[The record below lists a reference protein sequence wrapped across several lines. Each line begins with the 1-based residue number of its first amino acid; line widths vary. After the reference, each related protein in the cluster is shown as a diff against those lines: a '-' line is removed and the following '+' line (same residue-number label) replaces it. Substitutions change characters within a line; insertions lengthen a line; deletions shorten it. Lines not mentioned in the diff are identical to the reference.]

1 MEIIRGQT
9 VKPHRTILRDF
20 FKLSRKKTDF
30 QRLDEKKVAPLLHK
44 GSIALI
50 TWSISSKA
58 HAFSLCS
65 GSEILGNVTSVG
77 MEMHKEWFTPGD
89 VKLAQ
94 RLSLEELQGAG
105 NFLVL
110 DYLEIRQPGSQMR

>member
-44 GSIALI
+44 GSTALI
-50 TWSISSKA
+50 TWSIS
-58 HAFSLCS
+58 SLCS

>member
-1 MEIIRGQT
+1 M
-9 VKPHRTILRDF
+9 
-20 FKLSRKKTDF
+20 
-30 QRLDEKKVAPLLHK
+30 LHK

-58 HAFSLCS
+58 HAFSLYS
-65 GSEILGNVTSVG
+65 GSEILGNVTSG
-77 MEMHKEWFTPGD
+77 MEMHKEWFTSGD
-89 VKLAQ
+89 VKLAQLQ

-110 DYLEIRQPGSQMR
+110 DHLEIRQPGSQMR